1 MEALYLGEPHNPAV
15 VHHSELLN
23 NAAIHP
29 GKQTAK
35 RNKKPHT
42 PIPKPRTLIF
52 NSIWDIFS
60 LMNSKNIC
68 PCKQLQHL
76 KIMYTIKLLLS
87 FMEL

>member
-42 PIPKPRTLIF
+42 PIPKP
-52 NSIWDIFS
+52 
-60 LMNSKNIC
+60 
-68 PCKQLQHL
+68 
-76 KIMYTIKLLLS
+76 
-87 FMEL
+87 